1 MTNFRKLSKSSN
13 VVVEL
18 VSLEEAREC
27 VRDGYKVFSFNI
39 SFGNGVFYPKTKLLV
54 REPKGSREGKTIYGV
69 ASKVLKSQREK
80 IADIKLSDFPF
91 YQQNK
96 VQQNKVQQNIVQETP
111 VYHAGLEEFISLM
124 EELKTAGIQEETQQT
139 VYKIALE
146 HDVLKSLYSLAKHLS
161 YNDWLTLAQK
171 LESV

>member
-69 ASKVLKSQREK
+69 ASKLPKSQREK

-96 VQQNKVQQNIVQETP
+96 VQQNTVQETP